1 MARPSKYTIALA
13 TKICER
19 LMVGQSLRSI
29 CAQKEM
35 PYQATVYRWLT
46 QSESFRDQ
54 YARAR
59 EVQADTLADEILDI
73 ADDSTRDIKIDEQ
86 GNERTQH
93 EAVQRS
99 KLRVDA
105 RKWLAGQ
112 LAPKKYGDRIQQNIS
127 GANDGPIEQKITV
140 VDEAQVK
147 ATVAHLE
154 ESY

>member
-1 MARPSKYTIALA
+1 MARTSKYTIALA

-29 CAQKEM
+29 CAQKGM
-35 PYQATVYRWLT
+35 PDQGTVYRWLEK
-46 QSESFRDQ
+46 SEPFRKQ
-54 YARAR
+54 YTHAR

-73 ADDSTRDIKIDEQ
+73 ADDSTQDMQVDEQ
-86 GNERTQH
+86 GHERVRH

-127 GANDGPIEQKITV
+127 GAHDGPIEQKITI

-154 ESY
+154 DTY

>member
-1 MARPSKYTIALA
+1 
-13 TKICER
+13 
-19 LMVGQSLRSI
+19 MVGQSLRSI
-29 CAQKEM
+29 CAQKNM

-59 EVQADTLADEILDI
+59 EVQADTLADEVLDI
-73 ADDSTRDIKIDEQ
+73 ADDATQDMQVDEQ
-86 GNERTQH
+86 GHERVRH

-127 GANDGPIEQKITV
+127 GAHDGPIEQKITI
-140 VDEAQVK
+140 VDEVQVK

-154 ESY
+154 ENY

>member
-1 MARPSKYTIALA
+1 
-13 TKICER
+13 
-19 LMVGQSLRSI
+19 MVGQSLRSI
-29 CAQKEM
+29 CAQKDM

-46 QSESFRDQ
+46 QSEAFRDQ
-54 YARAR
+54 YTRAR
-59 EVQADTLADEILDI
+59 EVQADTLADEVLDI
-73 ADDSTRDIKIDEQ
+73 ADDAAQDMRVDEQ
-86 GNERTQH
+86 GNERVRH
-93 EAVQRS
+93 EVVQRS

-127 GANDGPIEQKITV
+127 GTNDGAIEQKVTL
-140 VDEAQVK
+140 VDEAQIK